1 MIREAVRRKNLG
13 WINMLLLALA
23 LSLAEECVIQQSS
36 LAPMVIRLKGMT
48 YARFFGINEVYLLW
62 ALIYETVFVVFLPVY
77 LTEMLFPGGREE
89 SWLGRKGM
97 WLVAALF
104 LVGAYLAWYS
114 WTRIARPQVFHVPA
128 YHPPAVFLAA
138 ALVLIGT
145 LVFLGLRKKP
155 HARKRGHFTPPPAV
169 LAGAG
174 ALWAVLLEGLV
185 ILAFGLDPAFP
196 PAAALLGGAILAG
209 APLFW
214 IPRWTSAVQWS
225 RRHLFFL
232 LSGTLTGLMAAGY
245 AAYVGSLAR
254 DLHFKIIVNAAAVIL
269 LGCYF
274 LVHKKE
280 LAAGVT
286 A

>member
-1 MIREAVRRKNLG
+1 
-13 WINMLLLALA
+13 MLLLALA
-23 LSLAEECVIQQSS
+23 LSLAEEFLIQQSS
-36 LAPMVIRLKGMT
+36 LAPMMIRLKGVT
-48 YARFFGINEVYLLW
+48 YARAFGINYVYLLW
-62 ALIYETVFVVFLPVY
+62 ALLYETVFVVFLPVY
-77 LTEMLFPGGREE
+77 LTEMLFPGQREE
-89 SWLGRKGM
+89 GWLSRKGM

-104 LVGAYLAWYS
+104 LGGAYLAWYS

-128 YHPPAVFLAA
+128 YHPSAVCLAA
-138 ALVLIGT
+138 ALVLIAA
-145 LVFLGLRKKP
+145 LVFLGLRKRP
-155 HARKRGHFTPPPAV
+155 HAVNPGHFTPPPAV

-174 ALWAVLLEGLV
+174 GLWAVLLEGLV

-196 PAAALLGGAILAG
+196 PVVALLCGAILAG

-214 IPRWTSAVQWS
+214 MPRWTSAVQWS

-232 LSGTLTGLMAAGY
+232 LSGTLAGLMAGGY

-254 DLHFKIIVNAAAVIL
+254 DLHFKIIANGAAVIL

-274 LVHKKE
+274 LAHRKE
-280 LAAGVT
+280 LGAEAA